1 MSVRL
6 AATRPPRCAGTT
18 GATSLSAEGHRE
30 QAAWLTCA
38 RSKGPSAQEHSR
50 QTPGSILLSK
60 FARAQ
65 PVMDAYT
72 PVRRVGSGTYGD
84 VLHAV
89 DTKGDFVAIK
99 VMNSHAIGVS
109 DPLQLPEVA
118 TLRRLPP
125 HPSIIRFIRAVVT
138 REHTY
143 LIFEYASGGTLLNF
157 LRSSGPVKEHMV
169 RNISFRIL
177 QGLYHIHANN
187 VIHRDLKLENI
198 LLTGETG
205 DANGDII
212 GVKIADFGLS
222 KAQGAR
228 QNTDYVS
235 TRWYRAP
242 ELLLHYG
249 GYGPPIDIW
258 AAGCCFAEL
267 LTGDPLFPGD
277 TEIQQLQLICAFLKP
292 LKSDACK
299 GALHGLPRFIAENMT
314 VADADCYTLAE
325 TRETLH
331 KELGCSQILADLLAH
346 MLAWNPEDRITAQ
359 RALMHQFFAI

>member
-1 MSVRL
+1 MHEV
-6 AATRPPRCAGTT
+6 
-18 GATSLSAEGHRE
+18 
-30 QAAWLTCA
+30 
-38 RSKGPSAQEHSR
+38 GP
-50 QTPGSILLSK
+50 
-60 FARAQ
+60 
-65 PVMDAYT
+65 MDAYT

-99 VMNSHAIGVS
+99 IMNSHTLCVS

-125 HPSIIRFIRAVVT
+125 HPNIIRLIRVVVT
-138 REHTY
+138 RDHTH
-143 LIFEYASGGTLLNF
+143 LIFEYAGGGTLLNF
-157 LRSSGPVKEHMV
+157 LRSSGPLKEHML
-169 RNISFRIL
+169 RNIAFRIL
-177 QGLYHIHANN
+177 QGLYHIHTNS

-198 LLTGETG
+198 LLTSETG
-205 DANGDII
+205 DANGDIV

-222 KAQGAR
+222 RAQGSR

-242 ELLLHYG
+242 ELLLHYS

-292 LKSDACK
+292 LKPDACK
-299 GALHGLPRFIAENMT
+299 GAMHALPRFITENMT
-314 VADADCYTLAE
+314 VSDADIYTLAE
-325 TRETLH
+325 AREALRR
-331 KELGCSQILADLLAH
+331 ELGCSHVLADLLAH